1 MISTT
6 PSIFTFLVMWLMVRP
21 VDGESLRVRHI
32 RQGLW
37 QRSPLFFSVV
47 VYFDGLESIVW

>member
-37 QRSPLFFSVV
+37 QRNPLFFSVV